1 MAHASAR
8 RLLLVDDDPRN
19 LAVLEA
25 RLQGLGHRLS
35 FANGGQEAIARFD
48 ADPPD
53 LVLLD
58 LAMPR
63 IDGLAVL
70 AHIRSSPQHGH
81 VPVVLVTAHTERQH
95 RIAGLQAGADDF
107 LEKPVDGAILLA
119 RVKTLLAL
127 KEARDELQASRD
139 ALQSRN
145 CLLEKLQREQVELT
159 QFIIHDLKTPISLI
173 TINLQLARECTVR
186 SDLEAAI
193 ESLADA
199 QDGAHQLRAMVNDLL
214 TVSRLEESSF
224 PVDPEPLCVGDL
236 ALPVLA
242 AYARRADQKNISIS
256 HRLDNDCRIWGDPSL
271 LRRVLENLLEN
282 SLRHTP
288 AFGRVGLHA
297 RSGAQIEIAISNN
310 GPCIPSE
317 ERLRIFE
324 KFARGHTEVSS
335 PGSAG
340 LGLYFCK
347 RAIEAHGGRI
357 GVHQTAEWPTSFVI
371 ELPRHHS

>member
-1 MAHASAR
+1 MMAQSPPR

-25 RLQGLGHRLS
+25 RLQALGHKLI
-35 FANGGQEAIARFD
+35 FARGGQEAIERFD
-48 ADPPD
+48 AEPPD

-58 LAMPR
+58 LAMPGV
-63 IDGLAVL
+63 DGLAVL
-70 AHIRSSPQHGH
+70 AHIRSSQHGH

-95 RIAGLQAGADDF
+95 RLAGLQAGADDF
-107 LEKPVDGAILLA
+107 LEKPLDGPILLA
-119 RVKTLLAL
+119 RVRTLLAL
-127 KEARDELQASRD
+127 KDARDELQTSRD
-139 ALQSRN
+139 TLQSRN
-145 CLLEKLQREQVELT
+145 SLLEKLQREQVELM

-186 SDLEAAI
+186 SDLEAAL
-193 ESLADA
+193 ETLADA

-224 PVDPEPLCVGDL
+224 PVDPEALCVGDL

-242 AYARRADQKNISIS
+242 AYSRRANQKNISLS
-256 HRLDNDCRIWGDPSL
+256 HRLDRNCNVWGDPSL

-288 AFGRVGLHA
+288 AFGRVGLDA
-297 RSGAQIEIAISNN
+297 RLGSQIEIAVSNN

-317 ERLRIFE
+317 DRVRIFE
-324 KFARGHTEVSS
+324 KFARGRAETSL

-347 RAIEAHGGRI
+347 RAIEAHGGHI
-357 GVHQTAEWPTSFVI
+357 DVHQTTEWPTSFVI
-371 ELPRHHS
+371 QLPRHS